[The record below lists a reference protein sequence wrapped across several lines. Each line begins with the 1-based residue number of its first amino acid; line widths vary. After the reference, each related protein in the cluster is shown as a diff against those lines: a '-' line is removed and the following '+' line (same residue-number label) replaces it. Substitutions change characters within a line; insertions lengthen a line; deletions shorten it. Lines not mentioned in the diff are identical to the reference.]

1 MHLGEYCGLK
11 SEQISLEANTLM
23 ASMGIID
30 DFPRIWEA
38 RENKPGFFWVQPFSV
53 TDHEKILAFLMG
65 MWRSLSTNYL
75 IWRQT
80 SL

>member
-38 RENKPGFFWVQPFSV
+38 RENKPGFF
-53 TDHEKILAFLMG
+53 
-65 MWRSLSTNYL
+65 
-75 IWRQT
+75 
-80 SL
+80 